1 MDNLLEG
8 LNEQQKKAVVHI
20 KGPCL
25 VIAGAGS
32 GKTKVLTTRIAYL
45 ISQGIRSSN
54 ILAITFTNK
63 AAKEMKERLA
73 KLVPDNY
80 AFLGTFHSLGVRIL
94 RENYMYLNLE
104 RNFTILDSDDVLGI
118 IKKILKDKGIDPKEC
133 APSYIRNRISFIKNE
148 NLADYEIDNF
158 FNTPPEKIAK
168 EVYFQYQE
176 VLKKNNSVDFDDLLR
191 LPVKLFKENK
201 EVLEHY
207 QEKFKY
213 ILVDEYQD
221 TNEVQYQFNKLLA
234 SKYHNL
240 FVVGD
245 ANQSI
250 YGFRNANFQNI
261 LNFEKDYKDAYIV
274 TLDQN
279 YRSTNNILKTA
290 NSVIRNNKERKD
302 LELYGTIGE
311 GVKTKYLRGYDGKH
325 EITLVISEIKNLVS
339 MGYHYKDIG
348 ILYRT
353 NGQARLAEEMLIKS
367 GIPYKVI
374 GSYYFYQRK
383 EIKDLLCYLKL
394 ISNPNDDVALRRVI
408 NVPKRGIGQTSIQKI
423 EDSAARLNTGMFDC
437 LETPKELAFKQL
449 IIDLRKE
456 AESLSLTELI
466 DTVLDKSGMKRELEE
481 DKSLEN
487 ELRLDNLEEFKSI
500 TATFEERTGS
510 VNLEDFLEEVSLV
523 ADMEE
528 HKENDNGVTLMTIHS
543 AKGLEFEVVF
553 LIGMEEGIFP
563 HQNSLYD
570 PKEIEEE
577 RRLCYVG
584 ITRAKQRLILTNAKR
599 RILYGKEQVN
609 PPSRFIDEI
618 DKDLLDIPN
627 DRMFEPEKIKIESMY
642 KDAGDTEG
650 FKAGDVIMHT
660 IYGRGVVVG
669 VDDTFVTVAFQ
680 KRYGIKKLM
689 KNHKSIRK
697 VG

>member
-1 MDNLLEG
+1 
-8 LNEQQKKAVVHI
+8 
-20 KGPCL
+20 
-25 VIAGAGS
+25 
-32 GKTKVLTTRIAYL
+32 
-45 ISQGIRSSN
+45 
-54 ILAITFTNK
+54 
-63 AAKEMKERLA
+63 
-73 KLVPDNY
+73 
-80 AFLGTFHSLGVRIL
+80 
-94 RENYMYLNLE
+94 
-104 RNFTILDSDDVLGI
+104 
-118 IKKILKDKGIDPKEC
+118 
-133 APSYIRNRISFIKNE
+133 
-148 NLADYEIDNF
+148 
-158 FNTPPEKIAK
+158 
-168 EVYFQYQE
+168 
-176 VLKKNNSVDFDDLLR
+176 
-191 LPVKLFKENK
+191 
-201 EVLEHY
+201 
-207 QEKFKY
+207 
-213 ILVDEYQD
+213 
-221 TNEVQYQFNKLLA
+221 
-234 SKYHNL
+234 
-240 FVVGD
+240 
-245 ANQSI
+245 
-250 YGFRNANFQNI
+250 
-261 LNFEKDYKDAYIV
+261 
-274 TLDQN
+274 
-279 YRSTNNILKTA
+279 
-290 NSVIRNNKERKD
+290 
-302 LELYGTIGE
+302 
-311 GVKTKYLRGYDGKH
+311 
-325 EITLVISEIKNLVS
+325 
-339 MGYHYKDIG
+339 
-348 ILYRT
+348 
-353 NGQARLAEEMLIKS
+353 
-367 GIPYKVI
+367 
-374 GSYYFYQRK
+374 
-383 EIKDLLCYLKL
+383 
-394 ISNPNDDVALRRVI
+394 
-408 NVPKRGIGQTSIQKI
+408 
-423 EDSAARLNTGMFDC
+423 MFDC

-609 PPSRFIDEI
+609 SPSRFIDEI

>member
-1 MDNLLEG
+1 MDISF
-8 LNEQQKKAVVHI
+8 LNENQQKAVVH
-20 KGPCL
+20 KEGPML
-25 VIAGAGS
+25 VLAGAGS
-32 GKTKVLTTRIAYL
+32 GKTSVLTNRIAYL
-45 ISQGIRSSN
+45 IEEGVSPAN

-63 AAKEMKERLA
+63 AAREMKERVT
-73 KLVPDNY
+73 KLIGADARY
-80 AFLGTFHSLGVRIL
+80 IQISTFHSFGLKIL
-94 RENYMYLNLE
+94 KENYEFLGYDK
-104 RNFTILDSDDVLGI
+104 NFIILDSDDTLTVV
-118 IKKILKDKGIDPKEC
+118 KKLMKDLNMNPKYYNARELR
-133 APSYIRNRISFIKNE
+133 SKISSAKNE
-148 NLADYEIDNF
+148 LI
-158 FNTPPEKIAK
+158 TPEKFK
-168 EVYFQYQE
+168 KQE
-176 VLKKNNSVDFDDLLR
+176 YDEKIVTLYKKYCQKLKAGNSVDFDDLLI
-191 LPVKLFKENK
+191 LPIKLFEISPSILNS
-201 EVLEHY
+201 Y
-207 QEKFKY
+207 QERYKY
-213 ILVDEYQD
+213 ILIDEYQD
-221 TNEVQYQFNKLLA
+221 TNEAQYVF
-234 SKYHNL
+234 SKMISKKYRNI

-245 ANQSI
+245 NDQAIYAFRGAN
-250 YGFRNANFQNI
+250 YKNI
-261 LNFEKDYKDAYIV
+261 LNFEKDYPDCKII
-274 TLDQN
+274 LLEEN
-279 YRSTNNILKTA
+279 YRSTKTILNAA
-290 NSVIRNNKERKD
+290 NSVIKHNKLRKD
-302 LELYGTIGE
+302 KNLWSNNEE
-311 GVKTKYLRGYDGKH
+311 GDKIKYIKTDDEKAEGDYVVK
-325 EITLVISEIKNLVS
+325 EIKKLKEAGTS
-339 MGYHYKDIG
+339 YDDIA

-353 NGQARLAEEMLIKS
+353 NAQSRAMEEALLKAN
-367 GIPYKVI
+367 IPYRII
-374 GSYYFYQRK
+374 GSFYFYNRK

-466 DTVLDKSGMKRELEE
+466 DTILDKSGMKRELEE

-618 DKDLLDIPN
+618 DRDLLDIPN
-627 DRMFEPEKIKIESMY
+627 DRMLEPEKIKVESMY
-642 KDAGDTEG
+642 KDASDTEG

>member
-1 MDNLLEG
+1 ME
-8 LNEQQKKAVVHI
+8 LNEAQKKAVSHFE
-20 KGPCL
+20 GPMMVL
-25 VIAGAGS
+25 AGPGS
-32 GKTKVLTTRIAYL
+32 GKTRVITHRVRFL
-45 ISQGIRSSN
+45 IEKKGVDPSN
-54 ILAITFTNK
+54 ILVITFTK
-63 AAKEMKERLA
+63 AAAVEMRERYRQMA
-73 KLVPDNY
+73 PAYSAPVS
-80 AFLGTFHSLGVRIL
+80 FSTFHSIF
-94 RENYMYLNLE
+94 
-104 RNFTILDSDDVLGI
+104 FTILKHAYHYKASNIIREDMRRQLLKEIVDETDIEIQDENEFLNDLGSEI
-118 IKKILKDKGIDPKEC
+118 SRVKGGRMDLAHYYSPNC
-133 APSYIRNRISFIKNE
+133 PGDTFRRIYEKYQKG
-148 NLADYEIDNF
+148 LAR
-158 FNTPPEKIAK
+158 KR
-168 EVYFQYQE
+168 
-176 VLKKNNSVDFDDLLR
+176 LLDFDDMLVYCYELLDQR
-191 LPVKLFKENK
+191 PDIRQMWQRQFP
-201 EVLEHY
+201 
-207 QEKFKY
+207 Y
-213 ILVDEYQD
+213 ILIDEFQD
-221 TNEVQYQFNKLLA
+221 INQVQYDVVRLLA
-234 SKYHNL
+234 QPHNNL
-240 FVVGD
+240 FIVGD
-245 ANQSI
+245 DDQSI
-250 YGFRNANFQNI
+250 YKFRGANIYNI

-290 NSVIRNNKERKD
+290 NSVIKNNKERKD
-302 LELYGTIGE
+302 LELYGTVGE

-353 NGQARLAEEMLIKS
+353 NGQARLAEEMMLKS

-618 DKDLLDIPN
+618 DRDLLDIPN
-627 DRMFEPEKIKIESMY
+627 DRMLEPEKIKVESMY
-642 KDAGDTEG
+642 KDASDTEG

-669 VDDTFVTVAFQ
+669 VDDTFVTVVFQ

>member
-1 MDNLLEG
+1 
-8 LNEQQKKAVVHI
+8 
-20 KGPCL
+20 
-25 VIAGAGS
+25 
-32 GKTKVLTTRIAYL
+32 
-45 ISQGIRSSN
+45 
-54 ILAITFTNK
+54 
-63 AAKEMKERLA
+63 
-73 KLVPDNY
+73 
-80 AFLGTFHSLGVRIL
+80 
-94 RENYMYLNLE
+94 
-104 RNFTILDSDDVLGI
+104 
-118 IKKILKDKGIDPKEC
+118 
-133 APSYIRNRISFIKNE
+133 
-148 NLADYEIDNF
+148 
-158 FNTPPEKIAK
+158 
-168 EVYFQYQE
+168 
-176 VLKKNNSVDFDDLLR
+176 
-191 LPVKLFKENK
+191 
-201 EVLEHY
+201 
-207 QEKFKY
+207 
-213 ILVDEYQD
+213 
-221 TNEVQYQFNKLLA
+221 
-234 SKYHNL
+234 
-240 FVVGD
+240 
-245 ANQSI
+245 
-250 YGFRNANFQNI
+250 
-261 LNFEKDYKDAYIV
+261 
-274 TLDQN
+274 
-279 YRSTNNILKTA
+279 
-290 NSVIRNNKERKD
+290 
-302 LELYGTIGE
+302 
-311 GVKTKYLRGYDGKH
+311 
-325 EITLVISEIKNLVS
+325 

-353 NGQARLAEEMLIKS
+353 NGQARLAEEMMLKS

-642 KDAGDTEG
+642 KDASDTEG